1 VPRPEDRCPAE
12 QKGELIVPLGE
23 FFKKVISIGLGRDQG
38 DRYNLMLRTMVVQG
52 TARPAPSSLIVFRF
66 QRPTKPSPSSAS
78 GQTATSNWCWT
89 LDIDTIC
96 PRQRPGEVSY
106 CTNDGCLFFQVLLGN
121 GGECDHHCRGKFDTP
136 RYNFD
141 KVFGLFTRLSHKYQ
155 LDTSGANRLYNFL
168 DRLADLNRADE
179 PNSR

>member
-12 QKGELIVPLGE
+12 QKGKLIVPLGE
-23 FFKKVISIGLGRDQG
+23 SFKKVISIGLGRDQG

-52 TARPAPSSLIVFRF
+52 TARPAGSSLIVFRF

-106 CTNDGCLFFQVLLGN
+106 CTNDGCLFFRSCSAMAASAITIAAAN
-121 GGECDHHCRGKFDTP
+121 STP
-136 RYNFD
+136 RAITSIRY
-141 KVFGLFTRLSHKYQ
+141 LACSLSQ
-155 LDTSGANRLYNFL
+155 DISTSWTHLGRTGYTAFWT
-168 DRLADLNRADE
+168 DLLI
-179 PNSR
+179 